1 MKFQPELYP
10 QDVAAVPTNA
20 FTLPD
25 GLLGFRDYT
34 HAEMLY
40 NADQLPFL
48 WMKLTGPSGS
58 VNFVVLEPGI
68 ILPGYEIE
76 LFDADAESLGISD
89 PADAMVLNIVTLN
102 PRFPQAATVNL
113 IGPVVV
119 NRRTLVGRQVVIENH
134 TRYSARHPVVEEAEA
149 ARATA

>member
-76 LFDADAESLGISD
+76 LFDADAESLAISD
-89 PADAMVLNIVTLN
+89 PADVMVLNIVTLN
-102 PRFPQAATVNL
+102 P
-113 IGPVVV
+113 
-119 NRRTLVGRQVVIENH
+119 
-134 TRYSARHPVVEEAEA
+134 
-149 ARATA
+149 